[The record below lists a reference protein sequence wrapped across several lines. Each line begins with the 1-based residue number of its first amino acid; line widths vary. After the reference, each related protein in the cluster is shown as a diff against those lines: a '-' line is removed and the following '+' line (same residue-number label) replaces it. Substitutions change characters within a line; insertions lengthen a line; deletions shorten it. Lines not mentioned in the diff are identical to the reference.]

1 MIRPVIFRVFSP
13 HETLYGRMSEVS
25 NDEMSSY
32 HTAMQLYLVITLR
45 TPGFDPAV
53 IPAHYAFL
61 EDLQGRGVL
70 AGYGPFADKSGGAY
84 LLKAQSLAQAQALAF
99 ADPVHTSG
107 SSQVSVREWQVTWIE
122 ATS

>member
-1 MIRPVIFRVFSP
+1 
-13 HETLYGRMSEVS
+13 
-25 NDEMSSY
+25 MSSY
-32 HTAMQLYLVITLR
+32 HAAMQLYLVITLR
-45 TPGFDPAV
+45 TPRFDPAV

-107 SSQVSVREWQVTWIE
+107 SSQVSVREWQVNWIE